1 MEDHATGHRIVDF
14 APEHP
19 PQGCPRSIGITVRL
33 PSESVA
39 AFPRIPHQNEAKA
52 ISPVRTTA
60 RAAEIVQGLICRR
73 IAASWMTAE
82 RHQLAAA
89 YALLLLAL
97 AHGMAH
103 ARGIPGVADAQLCHS
118 AQAPLRQPSSMNRR

>member
-1 MEDHATGHRIVDF
+1 LGPREQDGNLARLCGRRIGLASTLNLGGF
-14 APEHP
+14 PEPRP
-19 PQGCPRSIGITVRL
+19 PQFFGAR
-33 PSESVA
+33 
-39 AFPRIPHQNEAKA
+39 QNEAKA